1 MSETYRASRRGEML
15 STRSAVSRHY
25 SPPGKNKAKK
35 SEAPAARQ
43 GALASPIGY
52 MSHVVCSKT
61 SCSPHGVELT
71 TRRHSR
77 QPVVHHR
84 LRVAVRQRSESP
96 TLRAKRIASPVEL
109 SLVTAGASGNEGA
122 VVDHGGAY
130 RNTVQRS
137 CLFGDRRCWW
147 RWAADS
153 SARLTTALRRVPRRA
168 VNCRREQ
175 TRGASGRWR
184 EELRY
189 CRYWPPLTQSVSPVM
204 NAPPSLTR
212 NITALAISA
221 GLASRPTGILA
232 TIFSRISGGTAAT
245 IAVSV
250 YPAAMT
256 LTVMPRAALSSASA
270 LVKPIMP
277 ALAAA

>member
-1 MSETYRASRRGEML
+1 RGEML

-96 TLRAKRIASPVEL
+96 TLRAKRIASLDRKSV
-109 SLVTAGASGNEGA
+109 VKGKRVDIEGR
-122 VVDHGGAY
+122 GIS
-130 RNTVQRS
+130 NKK
-137 CLFGDRRCWW
+137 
-147 RWAADS
+147 
-153 SARLTTALRRVPRRA
+153 
-168 VNCRREQ
+168 RECSIGEWKLQ
-175 TRGASGRWR
+175 
-184 EELRY
+184 
-189 CRYWPPLTQSVSPVM
+189 
-204 NAPPSLTR
+204 
-212 NITALAISA
+212 
-221 GLASRPTGILA
+221 
-232 TIFSRISGGTAAT
+232 
-245 IAVSV
+245 
-250 YPAAMT
+250 
-256 LTVMPRAALSSASA
+256 
-270 LVKPIMP
+270 
-277 ALAAA
+277 